1 MSSHSNRLYNTQGE
15 RAFVTTQSVKKL
27 KKFLKDWVLDPEGW
41 KVPGESKL
49 VNLDDIRKLEN
60 DKNIYYKERWI
71 RENGLEQKLIV
82 TYSPVYQRYQSAIRE
97 KQINR
102 AIKKLERPSSLN
114 RHNQNDP
121 KRFIKSTHVTGE
133 GEIANQYQATLDENK
148 IEAEAQFDG
157 FYAVCTNLESSIED
171 IIKINKGKW
180 EIEETFRILKS
191 EFKARPVFLRKDERI
206 KAHFLTCFLS
216 LLIYRILEKKLEEDY
231 SYN

>member
-1 MSSHSNRLYNTQGE
+1 MSSNSNRLYNTQGE

-97 KQINR
+97 KQVER
-102 AIKKLERPSSLN
+102 ASKKIERPGALN
-114 RHNQNDP
+114 KPKQTDP
-121 KRFIKSTHVTGE
+121 KRLIKAIHVTDDA
-133 GEIANQYQATLDENK
+133 EIADKTQGA
-148 IEAEAQFDG
+148 
-157 FYAVCTNLESSIED
+157 
-171 IIKINKGKW
+171 
-180 EIEETFRILKS
+180 
-191 EFKARPVFLRKDERI
+191 
-206 KAHFLTCFLS
+206 
-216 LLIYRILEKKLEEDY
+216 
-231 SYN
+231 